1 MVVVTPLLEELLA
14 MATTFGMAGPQD
26 AAGKRLI
33 RVLLDQL
40 PNLPSVPSYLPY
52 PTDSRLLKLVSA
64 LQRDPSD
71 ARSLDALSAATGMTC
86 RTAARL
92 FNAETGLTFGQWR
105 TQLRLMNAV
114 AKLAAGGSVS
124 QVAADVGYEDVS
136 AFIAVYKRA
145 FGHTPGKRKA
155 AMGRGQYHRPK
166 DQAD

>member
-1 MVVVTPLLEELLA
+1 VVVTPLLEELLA
-14 MATTFGMAGPQD
+14 VAATFGMAGPQD
-26 AAGKRLI
+26 ASGKRLI

-40 PNLPSVPSYLPY
+40 PDLPSVPSYLPY

-64 LQRDPSD
+64 LQGDPAN
-71 ARSLDALSAATGMTC
+71 ARSLDALAAASGMTG

-92 FNAETGLTFGQWR
+92 FTAETGLTFGQWR

-114 AKLAAGGSVS
+114 VSLAAGGSVN

-155 AMGRGQYHRPK
+155 ATGRGQYHRPK
-166 DQAD
+166 DQTD